1 MSDMDIVI
9 DEPVIIRGYSI
20 GGIGGSAASTTE
32 LHRLVRRT
40 ARHDVAACGYQFTGK
55 INVRPA
61 GRDGLP
67 SRGQIDKYGA
77 CRRCWP
83 TVVNPARKP
92 SHAESQARARDDE
105 EQHMRGYHDEVSL
118 EGCRYCDE
126 QPRRR

>member
-1 MSDMDIVI
+1 MDIQI
-9 DEPVIIRGYSI
+9 DEPVVIRGYSI
-20 GGIGGSAASTTE
+20 GGIGGSAASSSE

-40 ARHDVAACGYQFTGK
+40 ARHDVAACGTQFTGK

-83 TVVNPARKP
+83 TVVDPARKATREERAANER
-92 SHAESQARARDDE
+92 SAR
-105 EQHMRGYHDEVSL
+105 
-118 EGCRYCDE
+118 
-126 QPRRR
+126 